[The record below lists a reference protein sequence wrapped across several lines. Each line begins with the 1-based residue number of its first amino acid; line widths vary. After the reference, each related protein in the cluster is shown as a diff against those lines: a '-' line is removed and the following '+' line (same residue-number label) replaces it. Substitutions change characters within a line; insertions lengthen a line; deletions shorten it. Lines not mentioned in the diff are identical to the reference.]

1 MQFGEENIY
10 KPNGVFPEGFF
21 LVFQKE
27 EDMGI
32 PKPVIWV
39 FAIFLIFGCVLLI
52 LTAPVVSPTAAITNR
67 YVLNNVESIKIV
79 GVFEIRHITTSDEAL
94 MVIKK
99 MVDDNAGD
107 KKKYAAMQELYNT
120 MEKTRDMILVRY
132 VFTDG
137 SGRCNPSD
145 CGFIVYYPE
154 LTPDEYGCGR
164 PATARI
170 NVSALNPTIPAMEGG
185 VKTKILYYY
194 NIRMIGENGCEVGPP
209 FPFEEEHEFNFLT
222 DVLGQAKEKIQA
234 IPKCELGV
242 YSGGKYS
249 VTDCFGAQYY
259 TQQTLVG
266 IGPVPNEGQA
276 SLFFVA
282 QTNTNLALYNINDI
296 ATMISVEPNTTQLM
310 VNISL
315 MFQDAAVISQENLRT
330 IESALRS
337 AEANLVIGP

>member
-1 MQFGEENIY
+1 MVKILLF
-10 KPNGVFPEGFF
+10 VFVI
-21 LVFQKE
+21 LVAL
-27 EDMGI
+27 
-32 PKPVIWV
+32 VCA
-39 FAIFLIFGCVLLI
+39 FAIWNMP
-52 LTAPVVSPTAAITNR
+52 AVSPVAAVTNR
-67 YVLNNVESIKIV
+67 YVLNNVESIKVV
-79 GVFEIRHITTSDEAL
+79 GVFEIRHVTTSDEAL

-99 MVDDNAGD
+99 MVDNEGD
-107 KKKYAAMQELYNT
+107 PDRKATMRELYET
-120 MEKTRDMILVRY
+120 MEKTKDMILVRY

-209 FPFEEEHEFNFLT
+209 FPFEEEHEYNFLT
-222 DVLGQAKEKIQA
+222 DVLGQAKEKIQYV
-234 IPKCELGV
+234 PKCELGV
-242 YSGGKYS
+242 YSGSSYS

-259 TQQTLVG
+259 TQQNLVG

-282 QTNTNLALYNINDI
+282 QTNTILALYNINDI
-296 ATMISVEPNTTQLM
+296 AMMISTDPSTTQLM
-310 VNISL
+310 INISL
-315 MFQDAAVISQENLRT
+315 MFQDTAVISQENLRV
-330 IESALRS
+330 IEGALRS
-337 AEANLVIGP
+337 AEANLNIGP